1 MIWIHSTLAWVYS
14 EDFTGISILSI
25 FSDIEP
31 QRRRS
36 LLTLFITGLLFWSSL
51 ASLLPTLPL
60 YVQYVGGTKQEIG
73 FVMGAFAIGLLLSRP
88 QLGKIADTKGRKQVL
103 LLGVL
108 VAAVAPLGYLCA
120 KSITLLLFIRAFHG
134 ISIAAFTTAYS
145 ALVTDLSPPGK
156 RGELIG
162 YMSLVSPVGM
172 AFGPAMGGFLQA
184 WVGYTPLFAMSA
196 TLAGMAVLFTIQ
208 VTEPNFTESL
218 KTEALS
224 EEENSKNYWQMLW
237 NPRVRIPALVLLQ
250 IGLVFGTLSTFMP
263 LFLQETKVDLNAG
276 LFYST
281 AAIASFA
288 MRLVT
293 GRASDKYGRG
303 LFISGGLIFYALSM
317 FLLYAAN
324 STSAFLIAA
333 LLEGIA
339 GGTVLPMMITLMSDR
354 CEPQER
360 GRLFS
365 LCIGGFDLGIAL
377 AGPILGFVSEQVGYR
392 NMFGLAGGLAGL
404 ALLIFVTQSSKN
416 LSHSLK
422 FAIGQGRDVYALN
435 K

>member
-1 MIWIHSTLAWVYS
+1 MN
-14 EDFTGISILSI
+14 I

-31 QRRRS
+31 QRKRS
-36 LLTLFITGLLFWSSL
+36 LQTLFAAGLLFWSSL

-60 YVQYVGGTKQEIG
+60 YVQSVGGTKQQIG

-88 QLGKIADTKGRKQVL
+88 QLGKIADRTGRKQVL
-103 LLGVL
+103 LLGVS
-108 VAAVAPLGYLCA
+108 VAAIAPLTYLFA
-120 KSITLLLFIRAFHG
+120 KSIPLLLCIRAFHG

-162 YMSLVSPVGM
+162 YMSLVTPIGL
-172 AFGPAMGGFLQA
+172 AFGPAIGGFVQA
-184 WVGYTPLFAMSA
+184 GLGYPFLFAMSA
-196 TLAGMAVLFTIQ
+196 ALATIG
-208 VTEPNFTESL
+208 VFLTTKIAEPNFAELTKSDSL
-218 KTEALS
+218 F
-224 EEENSKNYWQMLW
+224 EEKNRPKYWEMLW
-237 NPRVRIPALVLLQ
+237 NPRVRIPTLVLLLV
-250 IGLVFGTLSTFMP
+250 GLVFGTLSTFMP
-263 LFLQETKVDLNAG
+263 LFIQETKANLNPG

-281 AAIASFA
+281 AAVASFG

-303 LFISGGLIFYALSM
+303 LFISAGLICYSVSM
-317 FLLYAAN
+317 LLLYFAN
-324 STSAFLIAA
+324 TSSAFLLAA
-333 LLEGIA
+333 LFEGTA
-339 GGTVLPMMITLMSDR
+339 GGTVLPMMVTLMSDR

-377 AGPILGFVSEQVGYR
+377 AGPILGFAAEQVGYR
-392 NMFGLAGGLAGL
+392 NMFGWAAAVSVLAF
-404 ALLIFVTQSSKN
+404 LIFVTLSSKG

-422 FAIGQGRDVYALN
+422 FAIGRGKDVYALN
-435 K
+435 R